1 MPDERA
7 LRAAKAHTGA
17 CVQSFAFRCPT
28 LNLPYELRIGL
39 RYTRAGRRARR
50 RNGFISF
57 ISGISM
63 AGIALGVMALIV
75 VLSVMN
81 GFVSQVRD
89 RMLSVVSH
97 IEVFSLDGPIDWKE
111 VEARARRNREVVGTA
126 PYVAAQALVTR
137 GDAVRGVLVRGVDP
151 AAEPGVSDLATQ
163 VRGEPLTALRDGE
176 FGIVLGGELA
186 RALGVALGE
195 KVTLVAPQGQVTPA
209 GVVPRLKQFTVIGTF
224 DSGHFEYDSAMAL
237 LHIGD
242 AARLFRVDGPTGVR
256 VKIADMQRAPEV
268 AEQLAKSLPPNL
280 LVRDWTRQ
288 NRSWFAAV
296 QVEKRMMFI
305 ILALIVAVAAF
316 NLVSTLVMTVTEKQP
331 DIAILRTLGAT
342 PRSVMAVF
350 IVQGALIGV
359 FGTLLGVAGGL
370 FLANNLDS
378 IFPTIERIAGFP
390 LIPKDIYFI
399 SSLPSDPRA
408 SDVVPIAVISIL
420 LSLVATLYPSWR
432 ASRVRPAE
440 ALRYD

>member
-1 MPDERA
+1 
-7 LRAAKAHTGA
+7 
-17 CVQSFAFRCPT
+17 

-63 AGIALGVMALIV
+63 LGIALGVMALIV

-97 IEVFSLDGPIDWKE
+97 IEVFSLNAPIDWKE
-111 VEARARRNREVVGTA
+111 VEQGARRNPQVIGAA
-126 PYVAAQALVTR
+126 PYVNAQALLTR
-137 GDAVRGVLVRGVDP
+137 GDAVRGVLVRGIDP
-151 AAEPGVSDLATQ
+151 AAEPAVSDIASQ
-163 VRGEPLTALRDGE
+163 VRGEPLTALKDGE

-195 KVTLVAPQGQVTPA
+195 KITLIAPQGQVTPA
-209 GVVPRLKQFTVIGTF
+209 GVVPRLKQFTLTGTF
-224 DSGHFEYDSAMAL
+224 DSGHYEYDSALAL
-237 LHIGD
+237 VHIGD
-242 AARLFRVDGPTGVR
+242 AQRLFRVDRPTGVR
-256 VKIADMQRAPEV
+256 LKIKDMQRAAEV
-268 AEQLAKSLPPNL
+268 ASQLVKTLPPNL
-280 LVRDWTRQ
+280 LVRDWSRQ
-288 NRSWFAAV
+288 NPSWFAAV
-296 QVEKRMMFI
+296 QIEKRMMFI

-316 NLVSTLVMTVTEKQP
+316 NLVSTLVMTVTEKQA
-331 DIAILRTLGAT
+331 DIAILRTLGAS

-350 IVQGALIGV
+350 MVQGALIGV
-359 FGTLLGVAGGL
+359 LGTLLGVVGGL
-370 FLANNLDS
+370 FIASNLSS

-399 SSLPSDPRA
+399 SSLPSEPHA
-408 SDVVPIAVISIL
+408 SDIVPIAVISII